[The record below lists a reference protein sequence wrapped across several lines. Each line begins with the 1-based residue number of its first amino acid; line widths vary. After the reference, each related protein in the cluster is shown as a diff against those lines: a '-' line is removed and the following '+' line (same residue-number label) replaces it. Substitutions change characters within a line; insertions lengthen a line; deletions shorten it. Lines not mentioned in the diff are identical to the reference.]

1 MINPC
6 QLSSSFLQSVV
17 AETAVHHLKD
27 SLYIY
32 ELTDLESL
40 SSLTR
45 ICGPIA
51 TDDGFTEVVDTDNSG
66 IIMKGSRVVT
76 DASITVTTLATKGL
90 TRSNN

>member
-6 QLSSSFLQSVV
+6 QLSSSFLQSVA
-17 AETAVHHLKD
+17 AETAVHHLNKP
-27 SLYIY
+27 LYNY
-32 ELTDLESL
+32 EWIDLESI

-45 ICGPIA
+45 ICGPID

-66 IIMKGSRVVT
+66 IIMKGSPVVT